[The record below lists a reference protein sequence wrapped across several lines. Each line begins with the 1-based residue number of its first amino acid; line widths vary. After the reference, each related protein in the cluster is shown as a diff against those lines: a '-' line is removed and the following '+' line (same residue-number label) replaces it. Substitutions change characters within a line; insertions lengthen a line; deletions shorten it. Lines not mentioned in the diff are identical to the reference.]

1 MATMS
6 KRTTTKKTSTKP
18 VENKSTVES
27 SSTTTNVIAQE
38 DITDKTTE
46 TSEKKEKKTYKDTEG
61 IICKSI
67 TPGGLYMAGLKSKIL
82 YKWID
87 AGDTVEVEYQ
97 DLLAAIRSHD
107 NYVMSPLF
115 VIEDEELVSQYPHLS
130 KVYESL
136 YAVGELEGV
145 LLDLDADSMKA
156 TILSLPSGAQN
167 SIKSM
172 ASKMI
177 STGRLDS
184 IKKIK
189 VLDEIFDTEM
199 SVTAGLFD

>member
-6 KRTTTKKTSTKP
+6 KRTTTKKVATKIT
-18 VENKSTVES
+18 NSQK
-27 SSTTTNVIAQE
+27 SSTSNIDTIDNSNVAEEVNI
-38 DITDKTTE
+38 
-46 TSEKKEKKTYKDTEG
+46 EKKKKEYNDTDG

-67 TPGGLYMAGLKSKIL
+67 TPGGLYMVGLKSNIL

-87 AGDTVEVEYQ
+87 AGDTIEIEYQ

-130 KVYESL
+130 KIYESL
-136 YAVGELEGV
+136 YAAGELESV
-145 LLDLDADSMKA
+145 LLDLDASSMKA

-172 ASKMI
+172 AAKMI
-177 STGRLDS
+177 SDGSLDS

-189 VLDEIFDTEM
+189 ILDEIFDTEM
-199 SVTAGLFD
+199 SVTAGLFN